1 MSRLV
6 GDESKRFTPPTPGGG
21 IGYLASPPRRRRRRG
36 DGKRA
41 AAAQA
46 AVALFRR
53 TFRRKSDNH
62 FEAELHR
69 VGSVQL
75 QPTVATKQGLI

>member
-1 MSRLV
+1 MSRFV
-6 GDESKRFTPPTPGGG
+6 GDESKRFTPPTPGCG
-21 IGYLASPPRRRRRRG
+21 IGYLASPPRRRRRG

-69 VGSVQL
+69 VGAVQL
-75 QPTVATKQGLI
+75 QPTVATKQGFI